1 MTKDL
6 TLVVTTAAIA
16 VATFLVGS
24 GQYVLGVVVLLAV
37 VFLVVAA
44 HLAETKINSRFWER
58 ADADGDYE
66 EEAA

>member
-37 VFLVVAA
+37 VFLVAGT
-44 HLAETKINSRFWER
+44 HLAETKINSRFWGR
-58 ADADGDYE
+58 SDVDDDYE